1 MQTHN
6 KSNGYVAVAMLVF
19 MVPFA
24 AAAEEPAA
32 SQIVDGQREMNLP

>member
-24 AAAEEPAA
+24 VTAEKPAA
-32 SQIVDGQREMNLP
+32 SQIVDGNEK